1 MIAHF
6 FVVKV
11 FSPCPKRKE
20 DHFNRF
26 QVAPIKIDLS
36 KWRCECKPLLF
47 RSFAK
52 IFPNRYVA
60 ERNVAG
66 ILNSE
71 VYIMSH
77 YLLWLLSSQKS
88 THMLVFEPFQFQGW
102 PPTSSEW
109 S

>member
-11 FSPCPKRKE
+11 FAPCPKHKE
-20 DHFNRF
+20 DPFNRF
-26 QVAPIKIDLS
+26 QVAPIKNNLS

-47 RSFAK
+47 RSFAD

-77 YLLWLLSSQKS
+77 YLLCYGYYPPKSQPTCWFLKHS
-88 THMLVFEPFQFQGW
+88 LFNPFSRVA
-102 PPTSSEW
+102 PY
-109 S
+109 